1 MKNNKM
7 CAILGN
13 EHEYT
18 ELLPLTKRRALA
30 TLYFDCKYRIMDF
43 ALSSIVNAN
52 IRNIF
57 LVVNQAKLKSYFD
70 HLGGGREWGLD
81 SIGSYRYINFSQ
93 DLVRQKVEGQK
104 YFDDVID
111 YLEKSRST
119 YTVFVSNKML
129 NSVDLKAVLKIHKA
143 QKNDMTVVFKRMPKD
158 KIASDDQILEIDDQT
173 NRVKGNHNFSEYPH
187 NSDIYNLSMNIFI
200 IETQNLINQLR
211 KGQRIGASANLED
224 FFLSLISRLNCGTYE
239 YTGYMCNIFDV
250 KSYYDANMDMLN
262 VDHMNSLLYSSQH
275 IITRTKN
282 EVATHFTKTSDV
294 KNSQFATGC
303 VVEGYVRNS
312 LVSRRT
318 FISENSKVEDS
329 IIMSNAHIGKDVE
342 IKYAILDK
350 DVVVKSGVKIIGT
363 PENPVVIEKKMKV
376 TSDVIQD
383 TPREDVED

>member
-1 MKNNKM
+1 
-7 CAILGN
+7 
-13 EHEYT
+13 
-18 ELLPLTKRRALA
+18 
-30 TLYFDCKYRIMDF
+30 
-43 ALSSIVNAN
+43 
-52 IRNIF
+52 
-57 LVVNQAKLKSYFD
+57 
-70 HLGGGREWGLD
+70 
-81 SIGSYRYINFSQ
+81 
-93 DLVRQKVEGQK
+93 
-104 YFDDVID
+104 
-111 YLEKSRST
+111 
-119 YTVFVSNKML
+119 ML

-262 VDHMNSLLYSSQH
+262 VDHMNSLLYSSQR

-329 IIMSNAHIGKDVE
+329 IIMSNARIGKDVE